1 MTVLFKSQRI
11 KDSAMAFKYSAE
23 RLSVAFPELQ
33 WDLRRA
39 GYDIDAIQYIA
50 VTLLM
55 TFIAFITVILL
66 ILSLIIIAKA
76 PFDLYLAVGIPIIVS
91 IFTFFYVLSL
101 PKLETARMGRLI
113 DKDLEYMLKDMQIQ
127 LTAGIPLFNTIGNIA
142 EGDYGACSTICSK
155 IVGDIESGKSINDV
169 LNEYGII
176 SPSVYLRRVLW
187 QISNAIQTGSDVKQA
202 LAAISVEIQREKENK
217 IESYGKELSLW
228 GLIYMMLIIVAPSM
242 GITLLLILSSFL
254 GGGMI
259 NEDTFWFVLVLL
271 AIIQIIFIYLVRS
284 KRPEI

>member
-1 MTVLFKSQRI
+1 MGVPFKSQRI
-11 KDSAMAFKYSAE
+11 KDSAMAFKDSAE

-33 WDLRRA
+33 WDLKRA

-55 TFIAFITVILL
+55 TFIAFITVMLF
-66 ILSLIIIAKA
+66 ILSLMIIVKVS
-76 PFDLYLAVGIPIIVS
+76 FDLYLAAGIPIIVS
-91 IFTFFYVLSL
+91 LFTFFYVLSL
-101 PKLETARMGRLI
+101 PKLETARRGRLI
-113 DKDLEYMLKDMQIQ
+113 DRDLEYMLKDMQIQ
-127 LTAGIPLFNTIGNIA
+127 LTAGIPLFNTISNIA

-176 SPSVYLRRVLW
+176 SPSEHLRRVLW
-187 QISNAIQTGSDVKQA
+187 QISNAIQTGSDVKHV

-228 GLIYMMLIIVAPSM
+228 GLIYMMFIIVAPSM

-259 NEDTFWFVLVLL
+259 NEDTFWLVLILL
-271 AIIQIIFIYLVRS
+271 AIIQIIFIYVVRS